1 MMPFKRGKSGNPAG
15 RRKGTPNRS
24 TAVVKARIKTDVDPI
39 GFLAQVM
46 RGEAVKA
53 QEEGGG
59 ERVIYPNLSDMIVA
73 ARVLASKLVPDAK
86 DSPVTIA
93 LPDITTADDA
103 AKAMSA
109 ILKAAAAGEITPSEA
124 QAFVALIRP
133 YVETLSAAD
142 FERRLEEIEKRIG
155 RK

>member
-1 MMPFKRGKSGNPAG
+1 MAFEKGKSGNPAG
-15 RRKGTPNRS
+15 RRKGSPNKA
-24 TAVVKARIKTDVDPI
+24 TAAVRARIGADVDPV
-39 GFLAQVM
+39 GFLASVM
-46 RGEAVKA
+46 AGEPVKA
-53 QEEGGG
+53 KDETGG
-59 ERVIYPNLSDMIVA
+59 ERVMYPTLADM
-73 ARVLASKLVPDAK
+73 LTASRILVGKLVPDAK

-93 LPDITTADDA
+93 LPEIATADDA
-103 AKAMSA
+103 AKAMGA
-109 ILKAAAAGEITPSEA
+109 LLKAAAAGEITPSEA